1 MLIKQND
8 KVFKDMFAQTDLIL
22 ISDTTGKILY
32 YEDYND
38 EINQLRYEDAI
49 GRSVFELY
57 PFFRREDFTLF
68 KCMDT
73 QKIIV
78 NQLQQ
83 FEVNGVPHKVLNSAY
98 PLINENGVLGAMVM
112 SVELQNRS
120 GSKKKQLMQA
130 KYNFSDIITQNAVFR
145 SSFKKLRRL
154 SNGNA
159 NILIYGETGTG
170 KELIAHTIH
179 ANSPRRRK
187 PFIIQNCAAI
197 PPNLVE
203 SILYGTAKG
212 SYTGSIDKPGLFE
225 VAEGGTLFLD
235 EVNSIPLNLQGKLL
249 RALENHAIRRVGE
262 TFERETDVR
271 IIASTNEM
279 LYKMLERGEF
289 RRDLLYRLNVASFT
303 IPPLRDRA
311 DDIPLLCNH
320 YITQFNNRLNLSIT
334 GIDDETMLFFSKY
347 PWAGNVRELRNVIE
361 YACSIKRIG
370 MITQRDIPDYMHLD
384 SNYKDSSMCIVEASS
399 LSVGTSSISENESYV
414 QAGKSLSTQMNRLE
428 KDIISKSFERNR
440 YNITKTADELK
451 ISRQTLYN
459 KLKKY
464 DLL

>member
-1 MLIKQND
+1 M
-8 KVFKDMFAQTDLIL
+8 
-22 ISDTTGKILY
+22 
-32 YEDYND
+32 
-38 EINQLRYEDAI
+38 
-49 GRSVFELY
+49 
-57 PFFRREDFTLF
+57 
-68 KCMDT
+68 
-73 QKIIV
+73 
-78 NQLQQ
+78 
-83 FEVNGVPHKVLNSAY
+83 
-98 PLINENGVLGAMVM
+98 
-112 SVELQNRS
+112 
-120 GSKKKQLMQA
+120 
-130 KYNFSDIITQNAVFR
+130 
-145 SSFKKLRRL
+145 
-154 SNGNA
+154 
-159 NILIYGETGTG
+159 
-170 KELIAHTIH
+170 
-179 ANSPRRRK
+179 
-187 PFIIQNCAAI
+187 
-197 PPNLVE
+197 
-203 SILYGTAKG
+203 
-212 SYTGSIDKPGLFE
+212 
-225 VAEGGTLFLD
+225 FLD

-289 RRDLLYRLNVASFT
+289 RRDLLYRLKVASFT

-414 QAGKSLSTQMNRLE
+414 QKVIPLQ
-428 KDIISKSFERNR
+428 
-440 YNITKTADELK
+440 
-451 ISRQTLYN
+451 
-459 KLKKY
+459 
-464 DLL
+464 